1 MVQFDYVFTEMGKQ
15 KLVIKI
21 DKLCLQWHDF

>member
-21 DKLCLQWHDF
+21 DKLCLQ